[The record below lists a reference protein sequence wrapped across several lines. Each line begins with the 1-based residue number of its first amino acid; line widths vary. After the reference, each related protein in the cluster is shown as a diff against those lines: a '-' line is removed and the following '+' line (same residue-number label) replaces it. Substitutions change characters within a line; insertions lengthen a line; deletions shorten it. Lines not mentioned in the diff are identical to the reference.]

1 MSAIKIE
8 AKTFNNSLG
17 FEWGFWLRQTLWF
30 ESVPKRSVFGILV
43 FGSAANLTIYTD
55 SIFAVIILRLA
66 APNPIANA
74 PSNHLLR
81 RR

>member
-1 MSAIKIE
+1 MKSTRSMRILQWLTEDEFGLAGGLHSLP
-8 AKTFNNSLG
+8 KT
-17 FEWGFWLRQTLWF
+17 T
-30 ESVPKRSVFGILV
+30 VFGILV
-43 FGSAANLTIYTD
+43 IGSAANSTIYTD

>member
-1 MSAIKIE
+1 MRILQWLTEDEFGLA
-8 AKTFNNSLG
+8 AGLNSL
-17 FEWGFWLRQTLWF
+17 
-30 ESVPKRSVFGILV
+30 PKTTVFGILV
-43 FGSAANLTIYTD
+43 IGSAANSTIYTD
-55 SIFAVIILRLA
+55 WIFAVIILKLA